1 MTKEEQIKFKE
12 KRRRYIGGSDAPSLV
27 GVGDWACELK
37 LFNDKVGVTPDFD
50 DSDRAEFMRGHR
62 LEQVAAEFYSE
73 KTGRM
78 LQKVETKKVPG
89 KPYLAV
95 NLDRLVYDDV
105 KGAGYLEIK
114 VVGRETYYK
123 IKKEGIH
130 DAYIIQVQW
139 GMAITGLKWG
149 AFAIYWP
156 DGDQLIHMDF
166 EANPTLQAKLLEK
179 GEDFWLLNV
188 QNEIPP
194 NPLPVGSKAC
204 KSCVYRIGCSR
215 ADSDPAEGEKG
226 VVERADLAALAL
238 DLKETRAYKK
248 EIGDRETEIKNE
260 LIEAIKETPGLYRFA
275 KGEPLLKYSETT
287 SERFDSTGFKK
298 ANPELAAKFTK
309 PSKTKKLAF
318 AGKEEEE

>member
-1 MTKEEQIKFKE
+1 MKKDMAKFRESRK
-12 KRRRYIGGSDAPSLV
+12 RYIGGSDAPSLV
-27 GVGDWACELK
+27 NVGDWSCELK
-37 LFNDKVGVTPDFD
+37 LFNDKTGVEPDFD
-50 DSDRAEFMRGHR
+50 DSDRAEFTRGHR
-62 LEQVAAEFYSE
+62 LESVAADFYSE

-78 LQKVETKKVPG
+78 LQKAEVRKVPG
-89 KPYLAV
+89 KPWLAV
-95 NLDRLVYDDV
+95 NMDRIVYDDA

-130 DAYIIQVQW
+130 DAYIIQTQW

-166 EANPTLQAKLLEK
+166 EANPILQAKLLEK

-204 KSCVYRIGCSR
+204 KTCNYRIGCSR
-215 ADSDPAEGEKG
+215 ADPEPTEGETG
-226 VVERADLAALAL
+226 IVDRADLKQLAL

-248 EIGDRETEIKNE
+248 EISDRESEIKNE
-260 LIEAIKETPGLYRFA
+260 IIEAIKETPGLYRFA
-275 KGEPLLKYSETT
+275 PGEPLLKYSETT
-287 SERFDSTGFKK
+287 SERFDSTAFKK
-298 ANPELAAKFTK
+298 AEPDLAKKFTK

-318 AGKEEEE
+318 AGQEEE